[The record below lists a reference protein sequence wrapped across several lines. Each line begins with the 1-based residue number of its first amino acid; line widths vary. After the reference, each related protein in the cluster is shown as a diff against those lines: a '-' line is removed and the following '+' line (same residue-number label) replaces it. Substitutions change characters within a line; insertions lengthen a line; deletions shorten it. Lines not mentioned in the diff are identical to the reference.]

1 MSHLNCI
8 DDGREN
14 NSLSLTVPTTHKY
27 IVTILNVLLRFPGRI
42 IAHILIL
49 LLSCFLLRC
58 GQSAVVRL
66 VGAIIK
72 TLKDL
77 VQAGTTTSSSTSSLS
92 ASASSSSLP
101 SGSMSTSVGGGTKDV
116 LQVTLPDS
124 VTRIILILW
133 QCPANANTTLSEESF
148 FRLMRLFLR
157 LPSSQSAK
165 VLSALES
172 YPSHLFASRLLKPL
186 QEHLS
191 LQMLTGTS
199 TKSRHHL
206 FYSPLFYLIG
216 EHFSLHFI
224 FKKLSLVNYL
234 PFLVL
239 VSMVSFIQTLN
250 RCLSDGYFER
260 LNVCH

>member
-1 MSHLNCI
+1 MCAYFECFGQTDNRTLVCRSTYPKTSRRRRIRVKKSYKIKSSISISPLCI
-8 DDGREN
+8 
-14 NSLSLTVPTTHKY
+14 
-27 IVTILNVLLRFPGRI
+27 VLYY
-42 IAHILIL
+42 H
-49 LLSCFLLRC
+49 
-58 GQSAVVRL
+58 QSAVVRL

-77 VQAGTTTSSSTSSLS
+77 VQAGTTTSTSTSTTPSLS
-92 ASASSSSLP
+92 ASSLP
-101 SGSMSTSVGGGTKDV
+101 TGSTSIPVGGASKDV

-133 QCPANANTTLSEESF
+133 QCPVNANTTLSEESF

-191 LQMLTGTS
+191 LQMLTGNNATLY
-199 TKSRHHL
+199 HHFL
-206 FYSPLFYLIG
+206 SS
-216 EHFSLHFI
+216 FSSFLFI
-224 FKKLSLVNYL
+224 FIVNE
-234 PFLVL
+234 
-239 VSMVSFIQTLN
+239 N
-250 RCLSDGYFER
+250 C
-260 LNVCH
+260 